1 MKTDKEELKLFDLFL
16 DSLYIKRKIDRN
28 KIINIYRKLF
38 KQRKTIIEFEKE
50 LEELGWD
57 EITIINISRY
67 ITNWNFRKDENEKI
81 WKNKK
86 KN

>member
-1 MKTDKEELKLFDLFL
+1 MKTTKEELKLFDLFL
-16 DSLYIKRKIDRN
+16 GSLYIKRKIDRN

-57 EITIINISRY
+57 EITVNNISRY

-81 WKNKK
+81 WKNKNK
-86 KN
+86 

>member
-16 DSLYIKRKIDRN
+16 DSLYIKKKIDRN

-50 LEELGWD
+50 LEELGWN
-57 EITIINISRY
+57 EITVSNISRY

-81 WKNKK
+81 WKNKSK
-86 KN
+86 

>member
-1 MKTDKEELKLFDLFL
+1 MKIDKEELKLFDLFL

-38 KQRKTIIEFEKE
+38 KQRKTIIELEKE

-57 EITIINISRY
+57 EITVNNISRY

-81 WKNKK
+81 WKK
-86 KN
+86 

>member
-16 DSLYIKRKIDRN
+16 DSLYIKKKIDRN

-57 EITIINISRY
+57 EITIKNISRY
-67 ITNWNFRKDENEKI
+67 ITNWNYREEENKKI

>member
-1 MKTDKEELKLFDLFL
+1 MKTNKEELKLFDLFL
-16 DSLYIKRKIDRN
+16 DSLYIKKKIDRN

-57 EITIINISRY
+57 EITVNNISRY

>member
-16 DSLYIKRKIDRN
+16 DSLYIKKKIDRN

-50 LEELGWD
+50 LEELVWN
-57 EITIINISRY
+57 EITVSNISRY

-81 WKNKK
+81 WKNKSK
-86 KN
+86 

>member
-1 MKTDKEELKLFDLFL
+1 MKTNKEELKLFDLFL
-16 DSLYIKRKIDRN
+16 DSLYIKKKIDRN

-57 EITIINISRY
+57 EITIKNISRY

-81 WKNKK
+81 WKSKNK
-86 KN
+86 

>member
-16 DSLYIKRKIDRN
+16 ESLYIKKKIDRN

-38 KQRKTIIEFEKE
+38 KQRQTVIEFEKE

-57 EITIINISRY
+57 EITVNNISRY

-81 WKNKK
+81 WKNKNK
-86 KN
+86 

>member
-16 DSLYIKRKIDRN
+16 DSLYIKKKIDRN

-57 EITIINISRY
+57 EITVNNISRY
-67 ITNWNFRKDENEKI
+67 IINWNFRKDENEKI
-81 WKNKK
+81 WKSKK

>member
-1 MKTDKEELKLFDLFL
+1 MKIDKEELKLFDLFL
-16 DSLYIKRKIDRN
+16 DSLYIKKKIDRN

-57 EITIINISRY
+57 EITVNNISRY

-81 WKNKK
+81 WKNKNK
-86 KN
+86 